1 MKTLSRVVIV
11 PLIIEN
17 VGKDVIFAESKR
29 CVLARRIHDPQ
40 NHIAI
45 AFKQGKSG
53 EKVGKGTRFDPPPLF
68 FTARDVCRSLEYDSF
83 DH

>member
-1 MKTLSRVVIV
+1 MSVCHKRHQMKTLSRVVIV

-53 EKVGKGTRFDPPPLF
+53 EKVGKGTRFDPPHTFLYSK
-68 FTARDVCRSLEYDSF
+68 RCV
-83 DH
+83 